1 MRPDIFM
8 ENVVSLLII
17 FSISLTGLSFHG
29 TQRPLCLGW
38 AVHPS
43 YSVCE
48 SPLMS
53 LHLCRAQPAFSNH
66 LQKPSF
72 SHLLNCC
79 YTLPSIWLYVVLH
92 FSYCYI
98 CVSLISSAKLY
109 SLEERHITWIS
120 SITSSVPQ
128 SVLGMQQLLWKKER
142 EGGRKEREGGRK
154 EKTHWIFLSF
164 KAETPLKKSLPES
177 CCEALYKAVG

>member
-1 MRPDIFM
+1 MTGEIVQQPLRWCGCVLSIWGRLLQPSLVLGFSWPVNRVTICSRFSGTAPIKNTLSCCQTMCPTMRPDIFM

-79 YTLPSIWLYVVLH
+79 YTLPSI
-92 FSYCYI
+92 
-98 CVSLISSAKLY
+98 
-109 SLEERHITWIS
+109 
-120 SITSSVPQ
+120 
-128 SVLGMQQLLWKKER
+128 
-142 EGGRKEREGGRK
+142 
-154 EKTHWIFLSF
+154 
-164 KAETPLKKSLPES
+164 
-177 CCEALYKAVG
+177 